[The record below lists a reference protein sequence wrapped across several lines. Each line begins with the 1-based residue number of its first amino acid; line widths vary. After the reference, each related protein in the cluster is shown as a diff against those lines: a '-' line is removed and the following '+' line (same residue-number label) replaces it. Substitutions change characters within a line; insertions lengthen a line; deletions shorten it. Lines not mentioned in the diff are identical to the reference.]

1 MAVITVPKVLRE
13 KLGEDGT
20 DSLVELI
27 NQSEEKRKEDVLKFI
42 EEKFEKRLTLEA
54 SQINERI
61 TTEISKINERITTEI
76 SKVNNNISEAKSEI
90 IKWMFI
96 FWAGQIGVFLG
107 LLFAFFKR

>member
-1 MAVITVPKVLRE
+1 MVVITVPKVLRE

-27 NQSEEKRKEDVLKFI
+27 NQSEVKSKEDVLKFI

-54 SQINERI
+54 SQ
-61 TTEISKINERITTEI
+61 INERITTEI

-96 FWAGQIGVFLG
+96 FWAGQIGVLLG